1 MFLVCNEMEINV
13 FIGIFFM
20 FIYVEEMFYKFC
32 GTEIEI
38 FNFFYKRLSY
48 KG

>member
-13 FIGIFFM
+13 FTGISPM
-20 FIYVEEMFYKFC
+20 FIYVEEMSHKLC
-32 GTEIEI
+32 GTETETS
-38 FNFFYKRLSY
+38 NLPHKRSSY